1 MSVLRPGFSERVFEF
16 SFNAEYAARNR
27 AVLAGAPHIPTQ
39 NEEKSLGYD
48 VAFELNR
55 RGGAVHSVALQHKVS
70 RFVDTLS
77 PTNAHFW
84 TEVCGPY
91 FAFHLD
97 TDQYN
102 LIEGIASSGLRG
114 VEFYFCAP
122 IFATRTE
129 MNTRYMATTV
139 EAGSIWIDVENAGAI
154 DDNGLHTIVYS
165 TDGAEAFR
173 FSEKAVPLKV
183 IGDDAR
189 HAKKADRKTA
199 DLQSMVSIYDT
210 AFKVLE
216 GYWPSRRRKKSIDA
230 DNAIRMPNKL
240 PARKEPTPR
249 NTAKL
254 LSQYFGLSW
263 LIEVQNE
270 PN

>member
-70 RFVDTLS
+70 RFVDGLG
-77 PTNAHFW
+77 PKNHDFW
-84 TEVCGPY
+84 SESGGPY
-91 FAFHLD
+91 FAFQLD

-102 LIEGIASSGLRG
+102 LIEGIASSGLHG
-114 VEFYFCAP
+114 VECYFCAP
-122 IFATRTE
+122 MFATRTE
-129 MNTRYMATTV
+129 MNSRYLANAV
-139 EAGSIWIDVENAGAI
+139 EPSSVWIDVKDAGTI
-154 DDNGLHTIVYS
+154 TDEGPHSIVYS
-165 TDGAEAFR
+165 ADGKQAFR
-173 FSEKAVPLKV
+173 FSEDAVPLKV
-183 IGDDAR
+183 LGDEAR
-189 HAKKADRKTA
+189 RAKRAERKAA
-199 DLQSMVSIYDT
+199 DLQSIVPIYET
-210 AFKVLE
+210 AFGVLK
-216 GYWPSRRRKKSIDA
+216 GYWPSRRRTKGLDA
-230 DNAIRMPNKL
+230 DNAIRVPKKL

-249 NTAKL
+249 NTAEL
-254 LSQYFGLSW
+254 LSQYYGLSW
-263 LIEVQNE
+263 LIEGQHE

>member
-70 RFVDTLS
+70 RFVDGLG
-77 PTNAHFW
+77 PTNHHFW
-84 TEVCGPY
+84 SEIGGPY

-102 LIEGIASSGLRG
+102 LIEGIASSGLPG

-122 IFATRTE
+122 IFATRIE
-129 MNTRYMATTV
+129 MNSRYMANAV
-139 EAGSIWIDVENAGAI
+139 ESSSVWIDVKSAGIIA
-154 DDNGLHTIVYS
+154 DDELHTIVYS
-165 TDGAEAFR
+165 ADGTRAFR
-173 FSEKAVPLKV
+173 FSENAVPLKV
-183 IGDDAR
+183 LSDEAR
-189 HAKKADRKTA
+189 RASKVERKAA
-199 DLQSMVSIYDT
+199 DFDSVAPIYEA
-210 AFKVLE
+210 AFELLRS
-216 GYWPSRRRKKSIDA
+216 YWPSRRRRKAIDA
-230 DNAIRMPNKL
+230 DNAFRMPEKL
-240 PARKEPTPR
+240 PGRKAPTPR
-249 NTAKL
+249 TTANL
-254 LSQYFGLSW
+254 LSRYFGLSW
-263 LIEVQNE
+263 LIEVRT
-270 PN
+270 